1 MNRNAKLNSDLT
13 AINIWYIINRFNIKV
28 MNVISIFAFD
38 DILLIEML
46 IIYKY
51 FLIDVIIKWNFQL
64 NLPYTKLQRVFILIF
79 LFLIDIY
86 DV

>member
-1 MNRNAKLNSDLT
+1 
-13 AINIWYIINRFNIKV
+13 

-51 FLIDVIIKWNFQL
+51 FLIDVIIKWNLQL

-86 DV
+86 NV